1 MPLEANLV
9 IFGRRAEKK
18 PGAPGVD
25 EAFYEGS
32 AGGVWFINASSA
44 GTFIFI
50 KKYWKEG
57 KSISEFLCRSHREY
71 QARIKDIEA
80 VNKKR
85 GRVKEQIRSIQVSI
99 KALQR
104 QLDIVR
110 RAYESSRH

>member
-9 IFGRRAEKK
+9 YL
-18 PGAPGVD
+18 D
-25 EAFYEGS
+25 EELKRSRERLVSMKCFLKDHPAASVYKRVIRGNVYFY
-32 AGGVWFINASSA
+32 
-44 GTFIFI
+44 

-85 GRVKEQIRSIQVSI
+85 GRVKEQVRSIQVSI